1 MCDAKLILQPYD
13 VKGYKGEKLLEREIN
28 LCTTTLH
35 PLPEQYPAG
44 HQAGKNNVKLQ
55 GGVDNM
61 GPWVVHNQS
70 TDCRAILGGLCGNSK
85 NGLALKLIT
94 G

>member
-1 MCDAKLILQPYD
+1 MKCFHINCEMCDAKLILQPYD

-44 HQAGKNNVKLQ
+44 LRAGKKQCKISRRCRQYVSI
-55 GGVDNM
+55 GG
-61 GPWVVHNQS
+61 
-70 TDCRAILGGLCGNSK
+70 A
-85 NGLALKLIT
+85 
-94 G
+94 